1 VPIDCG
7 LITGEHNTLFVSG
20 CVLGTG
26 KLPNLFFRHTQE
38 SVSGLSDMIQLI
50 QSNQGLSYART
61 QKQNPMHH

>member
-1 VPIDCG
+1 
-7 LITGEHNTLFVSG
+7 
-20 CVLGTG
+20 VLGTG